1 MRRGAHGSPGELR
14 SPGRSYDTETVFYHF
29 SGSVCLF
36 RHIVPML
43 PPTPHPTPQLSNH
56 IFSHRFSLAL
66 GVLIGSYGPAVAL

>member
-43 PPTPHPTPQLSNH
+43 PPPHNYLIIYFPTA
-56 IFSHRFSLAL
+56 F
-66 GVLIGSYGPAVAL
+66 V